1 MLRSSQNA
9 KAVCLKSRFYQIFLL
24 GYEIWYFLSLV
35 PKIICISSV
44 QDSCLQFV
52 NKSPNSF
59 LTIFQTNV
67 LTLAFAQWQIT
78 HFHFHG
84 VLTLGQNFKFDE
96 VRSKSVLI
104 FIFEY
109 FGRVNISTLKFW
121 PVLFKMW
128 VGNTGICQF
137 WFRL

>member
-1 MLRSSQNA
+1 M
-9 KAVCLKSRFYQIFLL
+9 KSDK
-24 GYEIWYFLSLV
+24 YFLSLV

-121 PVLFKMW
+121 NFD
-128 VGNTGICQF
+128 QF
-137 WFRL
+137 CLKFELETLVFVSFGSGSNQSWGQDLPSFHYYWEYLH